1 MEDDRP
7 MDYLSEVKRFTTYYS
22 TCLYV
27 IKKDE
32 KLTKIAVKSDWRGL
46 PGTKGP
52 LQPDLS

>member
-27 IKKDE
+27 IKKD
-32 KLTKIAVKSDWRGL
+32 
-46 PGTKGP
+46 
-52 LQPDLS
+52 